1 MLSASLPPFV
11 VAVLASVRRVAWY
24 RGVVSSPRADRWH
37 PKPTPL
43 RGGVALWLATLGT
56 AFFILPIAAAAT
68 GMCALGLL
76 DEAPRAGSE
85 RHPVASGRAEVRRQR
100 PADERATYF
109 GRRFGLDEESSLFTQ
124 HLSSTLLALPTRE
137 P

>member
-1 MLSASLPPFV
+1 MTLSA
-11 VAVLASVRRVAWY
+11 VAVLASTIGTLVVRNIARH

-37 PKPTPL
+37 PKPAPL
-43 RGGVALWLATLGT
+43 LGGVALWLATLGT
-56 AFFILPIAAAAT
+56 TLFILPIAAAAT

-85 RHPVASGRAEVRRQR
+85 RHPVA
-100 PADERATYF
+100 
-109 GRRFGLDEESSLFTQ
+109 FTQ
-124 HLSSTLLALPTRE
+124 QLSTTLLALPTRE

>member
-1 MLSASLPPFV
+1 MLRASLAPFAF
-11 VAVLASVRRVAWY
+11 AVLASAIATLLVRSVARH

-43 RGGVALWLATLGT
+43 LGGVALWLATLGT
-56 AFFILPIAAAAT
+56 TLFILPIAAAAT

-85 RHPVASGRAEVRRQR
+85 RHPVA
-100 PADERATYF
+100 
-109 GRRFGLDEESSLFTQ
+109 FTQ
-124 HLSSTLLALPTRE
+124 QLSTTLLALPTRE